1 MLEKENG
8 YRTGGDKIAKL
19 TSEYNFASHYPEL
32 LEEWDYKKNTK
43 LPSEYTPSSGKS
55 VWWICSICEH
65 NWKAK
70 IDNRIKPRGC
80 PNCAG
85 KKPHSDGHNSLFSLK
100 PKLVLDWYDER
111 SPKEFRTGSS
121 YRARWK
127 CHKCE
132 HIWRTPIEKR
142 ALRDRGCLSCT
153 RQQVHSSGK
162 DSVMVEHPEL
172 MDEWN
177 DQRDPA
183 TFLSG
188 SSKKVNWKCR
198 ICDNEWSMSV
208 KQRTPGKQGN
218 QGCSYCNGFGGIR
231 PRGVHSDG
239 RNSMRRTD
247 NENAKLMTKEFHPTL
262 NGKFNP
268 DNLTAGTSKKLWW
281 ICSQDCEFVTG
292 AKCENVWQNTGMH
305 RLDGQMCPVHGGG
318 GLHSDGRN
326 SLNKLRPE
334 LIEEWDF
341 QKNGNLSPDS
351 VTISSGKYAHWICNT
366 CGNKWK
372 SIIASRSKGHGCSA
386 CKKKSQRKLFEV
398 VKKLFPNVECKFDY
412 KHPDLVFDNSNARM
426 ELDIW
431 VPELSIAFE
440 YQGFQHFESVSFW
453 GGDVAFEKLRAR
465 DQEKKA
471 TCEEKGI
478 HLIEIDNSWDGK
490 TSSIK
495 DILLELGFNFQS

>member
-1 MLEKENG
+1 
-8 YRTGGDKIAKL
+8 
-19 TSEYNFASHYPEL
+19 
-32 LEEWDYKKNTK
+32 
-43 LPSEYTPSSGKS
+43 
-55 VWWICSICEH
+55 
-65 NWKAK
+65 
-70 IDNRIKPRGC
+70 
-80 PNCAG
+80 
-85 KKPHSDGHNSLFSLK
+85 
-100 PKLVLDWYDER
+100 
-111 SPKEFRTGSS
+111 
-121 YRARWK
+121 
-127 CHKCE
+127 
-132 HIWRTPIEKR
+132 
-142 ALRDRGCLSCT
+142 
-153 RQQVHSSGK
+153 QVHSSGK

-351 VTISSGKYAHWICNT
+351 VT
-366 CGNKWK
+366 
-372 SIIASRSKGHGCSA
+372 
-386 CKKKSQRKLFEV
+386 
-398 VKKLFPNVECKFDY
+398 
-412 KHPDLVFDNSNARM
+412 
-426 ELDIW
+426 
-431 VPELSIAFE
+431 
-440 YQGFQHFESVSFW
+440 
-453 GGDVAFEKLRAR
+453 
-465 DQEKKA
+465 
-471 TCEEKGI
+471 
-478 HLIEIDNSWDGK
+478 
-490 TSSIK
+490 
-495 DILLELGFNFQS
+495 